1 MQRVNEQETIPV
13 IDIHRDFAI
22 GLVNNHDRLYDH
34 PHRITQGIFVFCL
47 SGECTFLFNLAEYK
61 VKANDFIMIPPG
73 SILQFCDRSETYQS
87 YVILFS
93 SSLLNSVDLT
103 RGSFF
108 FSAVVA
114 DHPVLSLQEK
124 DVVLLKDYCSLLKR
138 IFERI
143 HPEMEPEI
151 VRHLLVS
158 LFYGVSSL
166 CRRQY
171 KIKEATQFSRL
182 EEINRRLS
190 ALILEHHRTDRTV
203 KFYAD
208 KLCLSPRY
216 LSAIVKK
223 FNGKKVSQMIERA
236 VILDAQLQLKSSNLT
251 VQQIA
256 ENLNFPNPSFF
267 GKFFKRH
274 TGLTPRQYRES

>member
-1 MQRVNEQETIPV
+1 MEEETIPV

-22 GLVNNHDRLYDH
+22 GLVDSHDRLYDH
-34 PHRITQGIFVFCL
+34 PHRLTQGIFVFCL

-73 SILQFCDRSETYQS
+73 SILQFHSRSASYQS

-93 SSLLNSVDLT
+93 SSLLNSLDLT

-108 FSAVVA
+108 FSRVVA
-114 DHPVLSLQEK
+114 DHPVLSLPEK
-124 DVVLLKDYCSLLKR
+124 DVVLLKEYCSLLKR

-158 LFYGVSSL
+158 LFYCVSSL

-171 KIKEATQFSRL
+171 KTKEVTRYSRL
-182 EEINRRLS
+182 QEVYRRLS
-190 ALILEHHRTDRTV
+190 TLIMEHYKTNRTV

-216 LSAIVKK
+216 LSSIVKK
-223 FNGKKVSQMIERA
+223 FNGKQVSHMIERA
-236 VILDAQLQLKSSNLT
+236 VILDAQLQLKSSNRT

-256 ENLNFPNPSFF
+256 EDLNFPNPSFF

>member
-1 MQRVNEQETIPV
+1 MEQETIPV
-13 IDIHRDFAI
+13 IDIHRDFVI

-34 PHRITQGIFVFCL
+34 PHRMKQGIFVFCL

-61 VKANDFIMIPPG
+61 VKAHDFIMIPPG
-73 SILQFCDRSETYQS
+73 SILQFHDRSETYQS

-93 SSLLNSVDLT
+93 SSLLNSVDLA

-108 FSAVVA
+108 FSTVVA
-114 DHPVLSLQEK
+114 DHPVLSLQVK
-124 DVVLLKDYCSLLKR
+124 DVALLKDYCSLLKR
-138 IFERI
+138 LFERI
-143 HPEMEPEI
+143 HPAMEPEI
-151 VRHLLVS
+151 VRHMLVS
-158 LFYGVSSL
+158 LFYSVSSL
-166 CRRQY
+166 CRQQY
-171 KIKEATQFSRL
+171 KTKEATQFSRVQ
-182 EEINRRLS
+182 EIYRRLG
-190 ALILEHHRTDRTV
+190 ALIMEHYKTNRTV

-216 LSAIVKK
+216 LSSIVKK
-223 FNGKKVSQMIERA
+223 FNGKQVSQMIERA
-236 VILDAQLQLKSSNLT
+236 VILDAQLQLKSSDRT

-256 ENLNFPNPSFF
+256 EDLNFPNPSFF